1 MLYMHMLLTAQEV
14 LLLQQQT
21 WGLCLQDQEIE
32 VEKNMKTTAVALWDA
47 ERITKDRFLDKLQK
61 VTFLILKFSSHD
73 NSLFELRRSS
83 G

>member
-1 MLYMHMLLTAQEV
+1 
-14 LLLQQQT
+14 
-21 WGLCLQDQEIE
+21 